1 MKKRCENNN
10 VDENLLSFV
19 IMKYM
24 KENNATFFSQLA
36 VPEKFSQLKK
46 KTNHADVLIRLEQK
60 WYTNREFESRLVA
73 FSLI

>member
-1 MKKRCENNN
+1 MKKKCENNN

-24 KENNATFFSQLA
+24 KEKNVTFFSQLA
-36 VPEKFSQLKK
+36 VPENVSQLKK
-46 KTNHADVLIRLEQK
+46 INHADVLIRLEQK
-60 WYTNREFESRLVA
+60 CYLNRKFELRLVA

>member
-1 MKKRCENNN
+1 MKKKCQNNN

-24 KENNATFFSQLA
+24 KEKNVTFFSQLA
-36 VPEKFSQLKK
+36 VPENVSKLKK
-46 KTNHADVLIRLEQK
+46 INHTDVLIRLEQK
-60 WYTNREFESRLVA
+60 WYLNRKFESRLVA

>member
-10 VDENLLSFV
+10 VDENLLSIV

-46 KTNHADVLIRLEQK
+46 KPMQM
-60 WYTNREFESRLVA
+60 S
-73 FSLI
+73 

>member
-24 KENNATFFSQLA
+24 KEKNATFFSQLA
-36 VPEKFSQLKK
+36 VPENFSQLKK
-46 KTNHADVLIRLEQK
+46 KNHTDVLIRLEQK
-60 WYTNREFESRLVA
+60 WYPNREFESRLLA

>member
-1 MKKRCENNN
+1 MKKKCENNN

-24 KENNATFFSQLA
+24 KEKNVTFFSQLA
-36 VPEKFSQLKK
+36 VPENVSKLKK
-46 KTNHADVLIRLEQK
+46 INHTDVLIRLEQK
-60 WYTNREFESRLVA
+60 WYLNRKFESRLVA